1 MTDPLDVLRGP
12 DGPADPDPNFT
23 ARLRM
28 RLERALAAP
37 EGVAVS
43 TTALDLP
50 AEPGGP
56 AGPAGPDGAASV
68 PTTALTPYL
77 AVGDARAAIAWYRQA
92 LGAALAEEPIEMP
105 DGRIGHAELRVGGA
119 RLYLADEFPE
129 LNLRAPAG
137 ASSVTLHLE
146 VTDVDGVIATARNAG
161 ATVEREPGDHPH
173 GRSGSLL
180 DPFGHR
186 WLLQH
191 DLAGRVSA
199 PVPPPVS
206 PLSDGDGDVGY
217 FSLWVPDL
225 DRAQA
230 FYGAV
235 LGWTF
240 VERGPHARMVTG
252 ALPRA
257 LVALDAPNAEFWP
270 DPRPGAFTSRAVAD
284 IDAAVARV
292 RAAGGRSTD
301 PQDTPYGRS
310 ADCVDDQGLP
320 FSLHERGPGEP
331 RPATNGVVEGDVAY
345 LTFQVPDSGAARA
358 FHAAVFGW
366 TFTPGRIQDGW
377 AVEGPAPMTG
387 MSGGHREASIVPM
400 YRVEDV
406 AAAVERVRAAGGN
419 ATDPAAQAYG
429 ISAECTDDQGLPFWL
444 GQL

>member
-1 MTDPLDVLRGP
+1 MADPLDVLRGP
-12 DGPADPDPNFT
+12 DRPIDPDPHFA
-23 ARLRM
+23 ARLRV

-50 AEPGGP
+50 V
-56 AGPAGPDGAASV
+56 AAAPV

-77 AVGDARAAIAWYRQA
+77 AVADARAAIAWYRQA
-92 LGAALAEEPIEMP
+92 YGAALAEEPIEMP

-137 ASSVTLHLE
+137 SCSVTLHLE
-146 VTDVDGVIATARNAG
+146 VADVDAVVAAARGAG
-161 ATVEREPGDHPH
+161 ATVEREPGDQPY
-173 GRSGSLL
+173 GRSGTVL

-186 WLLQH
+186 WLLQQPP
-191 DLAGRVSA
+191 AASA
-199 PVPPPVS
+199 SISPVAE
-206 PLSDGDGDVGY
+206 GEGDVGY
-217 FSLWVPDL
+217 FSLWVSDL
-225 DRAQA
+225 DRAEA

-240 VERGPHARMVTG
+240 LERSPHARMVAG
-252 ALPRA
+252 SIPRA

-270 DPRPGAFTSRAVAD
+270 DPRPGVFTSRAVAD

-301 PQDTPYGRS
+301 PQDSPYGRS
-310 ADCVDDQGLP
+310 ADCVDNQGLP
-320 FSLHERGPGEP
+320 FSLHERGPGEA
-331 RPATNGVVEGDVAY
+331 RPAPNGAVDGDVAY
-345 LTFQVPDSGAARA
+345 LTLQVPDSGEARA

-366 TFTPGRIQDGW
+366 TFSPGRIGDGW
-377 AVEGPAPMTG
+377 NVDGPAPMTG
-387 MSGGHREASIVPM
+387 MSGGHSEASIVPM
-400 YRVEDV
+400 YRVDDV
-406 AAAVERVRAAGGN
+406 AAAAERVRAAGGR
-419 ATDPAAQAYG
+419 ATDPEPQAYG
-429 ISAECTDDQGLPFWL
+429 ISSECTDDQGLRFWL

>member
-1 MTDPLDVLRGP
+1 MADPLDVLRGP
-12 DGPADPDPNFT
+12 DGPVDPDPGFA

-50 AEPGGP
+50 AGTAP
-56 AGPAGPDGAASV
+56 V
-68 PTTALTPYL
+68 PTTVLTPYL
-77 AVGDARAAIAWYRQA
+77 AVGDARAAVAWYRRA
-92 LGAALAEEPIEMP
+92 LGAALVEEPIEMP

-137 ASSVTLHLE
+137 SSSVTLHLE
-146 VTDVDGVIATARNAG
+146 VADVDAVVATARAAG
-161 ATVEREPGDHPH
+161 ATVEREPADQPY
-173 GRSGSLL
+173 GRSGTVL

-186 WLLQH
+186 WLLQQ
-191 DLAGRVSA
+191 SS
-199 PVPPPVS
+199 PVPAEVPAE
-206 PLSDGDGDVGY
+206 GEGDVGY
-217 FSLWVPDL
+217 FSLWVSDL
-225 DRAQA
+225 DRAES

-240 VERGPHARMVTG
+240 VERSPHARMVPG
-252 ALPRA
+252 AMPRA

-301 PQDTPYGRS
+301 PQDSPYGRS
-310 ADCVDDQGLP
+310 ADCVDNQGLP

-331 RPATNGVVEGDVAY
+331 RPAPNGAVDGDIAY
-345 LTFQVPDSGAARA
+345 LTIQVPDSGAARA

-366 TFTPGRIQDGW
+366 TFTPGRIEDGW
-377 AVEGPAPMTG
+377 GVQGPAPMTG
-387 MSGGHREASIVPM
+387 MSGGHAQPSIVPM
-400 YRVEDV
+400 YRVDDV
-406 AAAVERVRAAGGN
+406 TAAVERVRAAGGT
-419 ATDPAAQAYG
+419 ASDPEPQAYG
-429 ISAECTDDQGLPFWL
+429 ISSECLDDQGLRFWL
-444 GQL
+444 GQI